1 MSGDSIVSASGS
13 HLYQAYGV
21 DMPPNDRWFC
31 HLVIFFMFSSL
42 LCSTYLLVAMTFE
55 RFYSIIRPHKA
66 ASFNTVQRARMIIVC
81 VFVFFYSYG
90 LPFLFIT
97 DVNNDARICI
107 PNKYAS
113 DNTLGQ
119 IYHWLTDILTFIF
132 PFLSLLTMNSV
143 IIHTLRKRSKQALLE
158 SAGQDEN
165 NAQSLKSKQTEKQII
180 TILLLVTFV
189 FLFLNFPLRSLV
201 YYLNFSSGDTPK
213 YYAGLHLFF
222 QIGDK
227 SFYTNHG
234 VNFFLY
240 VMSGQKF
247 RTDLKNLFIRKEQKR
262 NKESTITMSSMS
274 STVN

>member
-1 MSGDSIVSASGS
+1 M
-13 HLYQAYGV
+13 

-66 ASFNTVQRARMIIVC
+66 ASFNTVQKARIIIVC
-81 VFVFFYSYG
+81 IFIFYYSYG
-90 LPFLFIT
+90 MPFLFIT
-97 DVNNDARICI
+97 DVDNDARICI
-107 PNKYAS
+107 PNRYAS
-113 DNTLGQ
+113 DNILGK

-143 IIHTLRKRSKQALLE
+143 IIHTLRKRSKQSLLE
-158 SAGQDEN
+158 SPCQTETS
-165 NAQSLKSKQTEKQII
+165 AQSLKSKQAEKQII
-180 TILLLVTFV
+180 TILLLVTFM
-189 FLFLNFPLRSLV
+189 FLLLNFPLRSLV

-247 RTDLKNLFIRKEQKR
+247 RTDLINLFICKEQ
-262 NKESTITMSSMS
+262 NKNKSAPISINTIS
-274 STVN
+274 STEN

>member
-1 MSGDSIVSASGS
+1 
-13 HLYQAYGV
+13 
-21 DMPPNDRWFC
+21 
-31 HLVIFFMFSSL
+31 MF
-42 LCSTYLLVAMTFE
+42 Y
-55 RFYSIIRPHKA
+55 
-66 ASFNTVQRARMIIVC
+66 
-81 VFVFFYSYG
+81 YSYG

-97 DVNNDARICI
+97 DVDNDARICI
-107 PNKYAS
+107 PNRYAS
-113 DNTLGQ
+113 DNALGKL
-119 IYHWLTDILTFIF
+119 YHWLTDILTFIF

-143 IIHTLRKRSKQALLE
+143 IIHTLRTRSKQIFLE
-158 SAGQDEN
+158 SAGQNEN
-165 NAQSLKSKQTEKQII
+165 NAQSLESKQTEKQII

-189 FLFLNFPLRSLV
+189 FLILNFPLRSLV

-247 RTDLKNLFIRKEQKR
+247 RTDLRNIFICKEQ
-262 NKESTITMSSMS
+262 NKDKGEVMTMNTIS
-274 STVN
+274 STEN